1 MWNNENEFTHDYY
14 KENIIKKFIIED
26 FIRYDRYKSA
36 ILDSIAREIDP
47 KAIEFLELINEI
59 PVK

>member
-1 MWNNENEFTHDYY
+1 MWNNENEFTNDYY
-14 KENIIKKFIIED
+14 KENIIKEFINED
-26 FIRYDRYKSA
+26 FIRYDKFKSA